1 MADNQLLTLDSLAT
15 DTSNQLMT
23 LDNLADGSSNQL
35 MTLDNLTDTSNQLM
49 TLDSL
54 VGGSSERTYSPDYAD
69 STGNKWDIATDQLS
83 AAAYDGIGLI
93 ADIVGADDTAAEW
106 RREADRYQK
115 IAASR
120 PKPTISMS
128 VTEEV
133 PDIIDRFSDGEISQ
147 AISDSAEL
155 AHSLII
161 GVLPSL
167 GATAAGLA
175 VGALAAPVLGVAGI
189 PAALTTAVG
198 MMAPGYLLSSG
209 SIYDEAK
216 EQGASEGAAKTVAV
230 GGGVLVGALDRLGMS
245 IWLKGITDKLGKKVA
260 IDTVSNITG
269 MSKKATKESLKIA
282 AKNVSKGG
290 IKENFKQFGKG
301 AVAATAGKEVIKEFG
316 KGTAKGSFGEGI
328 TEGAQEAV
336 QIASAAIAGDKTL
349 ESISMQSGKKIIDA
363 IALGIASGPVVG
375 TLQGVTAPMRK
386 EAQRKAVEIEQLND
400 RLAKAT
406 TDFEKELILGERT
419 ALTEGRKFRT
429 GLEQEMPGVD
439 LEPKFSRLGKLQ
451 KEFNDIDK
459 VKGSTD
465 FSTKV
470 KQRKLRERFSAS
482 KKGKE
487 LNNLKQE
494 LKFKKQGIGS
504 DLKKIVSRSTS
515 YLEGFANRSPVAR
528 DMINSLNNVV
538 TNTQERVGGLAKT
551 KTLLLDP
558 LRKDKKLPFQSSID
572 KDINSELF
580 NTLATEQDS
589 TNVEVNAVAALIRS
603 QILNPMHSMFKKA
616 GSSLGYLENYLPVIV
631 KSFGIGSKGR
641 ARRDDFIS
649 TLNNFES
656 EQYPNG
662 IDGEAYVERAL
673 DNDFTYRPDNS
684 FAEIAIE
691 QKTDPEAATLGIEL
705 ERALPPELV
714 KQLADKGLIETNVEK
729 LLNKY
734 IVEGVRNL
742 EAKEFVNKYNPA
754 ITGFL
759 ESGLMQAP
767 EARHLKKIVD
777 GLQNRHNNIKNRNWR
792 RAYKFVGTGVYITTL
807 GLAAIPSL
815 VEPIIV
821 LTRVNPKNALWG
833 LYKASAVAGRK
844 GIRSFKPKWDRSKDE
859 LALMSLM
866 QTADVALNDSIR
878 DIGDTAYSKRITDKF
893 FKANLLS
900 QVTQFSRNIA
910 FQAGRLQIKDDLKA
924 LETEQSTGDV
934 TKESSN
940 ARERLIQLGLINPVS
955 RSKADTTPVQ
965 EEILNWADSIDRGAG
980 QAIAEPQIIS
990 RALGKLVNEVIMT
1003 PDTLNK
1009 PLWMSN
1015 PYLAPVAQLKG
1026 FATVFGNTVGMKLYK
1041 DIFLPLQKGRVPA
1054 GDIAK
1059 NALFFTILITAIMG
1073 TQALKDTIKYGDKE
1087 SPFDKLEGYEK
1098 LWYAIKQSQI
1108 FGYGGILMDA
1118 MEADK
1123 YGSSFIE
1130 FLAGPWA
1137 TIASRTATG
1146 IGSGDP
1152 KKAAKAVANL
1162 LPDIPYLPARSIAKN
1177 IID

>member
-1 MADNQLLTLDSLAT
+1 MADYNLLTFDALKSNSPPVSDLSTNTIGEGSLLTFDKLRGFPSTGEISQPAR
-15 DTSNQLMT
+15 
-23 LDNLADGSSNQL
+23 SS
-35 MTLDNLTDTSNQLM
+35 
-49 TLDSL
+49 
-54 VGGSSERTYSPDYAD
+54 DYAD

-83 AAAYDGIGLI
+83 AAAYDGIGLV

-106 RREADRYQK
+106 RKEADRYQK

-120 PKPTISMS
+120 PKPTVSMS
-128 VTEEV
+128 VTEEI
-133 PDIIDRFSDGEISQ
+133 PEIIDRFSDGDISQ

-175 VGALAAPVLGVAGI
+175 VGTLAAPVLGVAGI
-189 PAALTTAVG
+189 PAALTVAVG

-209 SIYDEAK
+209 AIYDEAK
-216 EQGASEGAAKTVAV
+216 EQGASEDAAKTVAV

-328 TEGAQEAV
+328 TEGAQEVV

-487 LNNLKQE
+487 LNSLKKE

-572 KDINSELF
+572 KDINSELY

-589 TNVEVNAVAALIRS
+589 TNAEVNAVAALIRS

-641 ARRDDFIS
+641 ARRDEFIS
-649 TLNNFES
+649 VLNS
-656 EQYPNG
+656 KG

-691 QKTDPEAATLGIEL
+691 QKTDPEAGTLSIEL
-705 ERALPPELV
+705 ERALPPAVV
-714 KQLADKGLIETNVEK
+714 KELADKGLIETNVEK

-821 LTRVNPKNALWG
+821 LTKVNPKNALWG

-924 LETEQSTGDV
+924 LETEQATGDV

-980 QAIAEPQIIS
+980 QAISEPQIIS
-990 RALGKLVNEVIMT
+990 RALSKLVNEVIMT

-1054 GDIAK
+1054 GDIVK

-1073 TQALKDTIKYGDKE
+1073 TQALKDAIRHGDKE
-1087 SPFDKLEGYEK
+1087 SPFDKLDGYEK

-1118 MEADK
+1118 LEADK
-1123 YGSSFIE
+1123 YGSSTIE

-1137 TIASRTATG
+1137 TIASRTASG

-1152 KKAAKAVANL
+1152 KKAAKAIANL

>member
-1 MADNQLLTLDSLAT
+1 MVESSSLITLEEIQSHT
-15 DTSNQLMT
+15 PTGTPSTISGDTSSSFTISPEELGLSSTDSSVLQLDY
-23 LDNLADGSSNQL
+23 LK
-35 MTLDNLTDTSNQLM
+35 
-49 TLDSL
+49 
-54 VGGSSERTYSPDYAD
+54 DYAD
-69 STGNKWDIATDQLS
+69 STSNKWDIATDRLTAS
-83 AAAYDGIGLI
+83 AYDGIGLI
-93 ADIVGADDTAAEW
+93 ADIVGADDTASEW
-106 RREADRYQK
+106 RKEADRYQK

-133 PDIIDRFSDGEISQ
+133 PDIIDKFSDGEIGQ

-155 AHSLII
+155 VHSLMI

-167 GATAAGLA
+167 GASVAGLA
-175 VGALAAPVLGVAGI
+175 VGTLAAPVLGTVGI

-209 SIYDEAK
+209 AIYDEAK
-216 EQGASEGAAKTVAV
+216 EQGASEDAAKTAAV
-230 GGGVLVGALDRLGMS
+230 GGGVLVGALDRLGMGY
-245 IWLKGITDKLGKKVA
+245 WLKGITDKLGKKAA

-269 MSKKATKESLKIA
+269 MSKKVTKEAIETAGEITKKSA
-282 AKNVSKGG
+282 V
-290 IKENFKQFGKG
+290 KENFKQFGKG
-301 AVAATAGKEVIKEFG
+301 AVAATAGKEVVKEFG
-316 KGTAKGSFGEGI
+316 KGTARGSFAEGI
-328 TEGAQEAV
+328 TEGGQEVV

-363 IALGIASGPVVG
+363 IALGIAAGPVVG

-386 EAQRKAVEIEQLND
+386 EAERKAVEIEQLND
-400 RLAKAT
+400 RMAKAT
-406 TDFEKELILGERT
+406 TDYEKNLILGERT

-429 GLEQEMPGVD
+429 GLEQETPGVD
-439 LEPKFSRLGKLQ
+439 LGPKFSRLGKLQ
-451 KEFNDIDK
+451 KELDDISK
-459 VKGSTD
+459 VKGSNE
-465 FSTKV
+465 FSTKR
-470 KQRKLRERFSAS
+470 KQAKLREKFSAS

-528 DMINSLNNVV
+528 DMINSLNNIVNN
-538 TNTQERVGGLAKT
+538 TNERVGGLAKT
-551 KTLLLDP
+551 KTILLDP
-558 LRKDKKLPFQSSID
+558 LRKGKKLPFQQSID
-572 KDINSELF
+572 KDTNSELY
-580 NTLATEQDS
+580 
-589 TNVEVNAVAALIRS
+589 NVLTRKEYRSVDDRINIVADQIRS
-603 QILNPMHSMFKKA
+603 QILDPMYTMFRKA
-616 GSSLGYLENYLPVIV
+616 GSELGYLEDYLPVIV

-641 ARRDDFIS
+641 ARRNEFIS
-649 TLNNFES
+649 VLNNK
-656 EQYPNG
+656 G

-691 QKTDPEAATLGIEL
+691 QKTDPEAGTLGIEL
-705 ERALPPELV
+705 QRALPPEVV
-714 KQLADKGLIETNVEK
+714 KELADKGLIETNVEK

-754 ITGFL
+754 ITDFL

-777 GLQNRHNNIKNRNWR
+777 GLQNRHNNIKNRNFR
-792 RAYKFVGTGVYITTL
+792 KGYKFVGTGVYITTL

-821 LTRVNPKNALWG
+821 LSRVGPKNAIWG
-833 LYKASAVAGRK
+833 AYKAAAVSGRK
-844 GIRSFKPKWDRSKDE
+844 GIRSFSPKFPRSKDE

-866 QTADVALNDSIR
+866 QTADLALNDSIR

-893 FKANLLS
+893 FKANLLA

-910 FQAGRLQIKDDLKA
+910 FQAGRLQIRDDLKA
-924 LETEQSTGDV
+924 LETEQATGDV
-934 TKESSN
+934 TKESSS
-940 ARERLIQLGLINPVS
+940 ARERLLQLGLVNPIS
-955 RSKADTTPVQ
+955 RSKTDTTPAQ
-965 EEILNWADSIDRGAG
+965 SEILAWADSVDRGTD
-980 QAIAEPQIIS
+980 QASSQPQIITK
-990 RALGKLVNEVIMT
+990 ALGKLVNEVIMT

-1054 GDIAK
+1054 GDIVK
-1059 NALFFTILITAIMG
+1059 NALFFTVLITAIMG
-1073 TQALKDTIKYGDKE
+1073 TQALKDAIKYGDKE

-1118 MEADK
+1118 LEADK

-1152 KKAAKAVANL
+1152 KRAAKAVANL
-1162 LPDIPYLPARSIAKN
+1162 LPDVPYLPARSIAKDM
-1177 IID
+1177 ID